1 MFHLLLFIQ
10 FEQPLVYRAV
20 YRGIPWYTGRYTLV
34 YSSFTLV
41 YSWRMAQYT
50 PWYTGRYTLVH
61 CWLTL
66 EYPRY
71 TARYTARHAP
81 ATQPGFLLVNPCYN
95 PNKPV
100 VYLGIP
106 PGTPLVYPRYTAR
119 YAPGTQN
126 DFPKFREVIL
136 VYP

>member
-1 MFHLLLFIQ
+1 MYHLLLFIQ

-50 PWYTGRYTLVH
+50 PWYTGRYTLAH

-66 EYPRY
+66 VYHPGMPR
-71 TARYTARHAP
+71 
-81 ATQPGFLLVNPCYN
+81 
-95 PNKPV
+95 
-100 VYLGIP
+100 VYR
-106 PGTPLVYPRYTAR
+106 LVYRPVHSPAYSW
-119 YAPGTQN
+119 
-126 DFPKFREVIL
+126 
-136 VYP
+136 